1 MNKFTKSVLS
11 VATATIVAN
20 ASMAP
25 ALVYAWGDNS
35 GSADGRPLYTLD
47 DINADKL
54 GNTIT
59 FNSIYKGSKIGDE
72 RNFVGARLTTGNSS
86 YYNANEID
94 VEDGQ
99 IYTIRLFVHNNNPWE
114 EKNTAEGVSILY
126 SLPSTVAKQHT
137 IIGYINSTNA
147 KPTRYWDEVV
157 LKSSDDFYIEYVKG
171 SAQYRTEKGIF
182 PLSDNVIHENTMI
195 GYDSMNGK
203 IPGCF
208 KYSGEATI
216 QVKVHKSVNAKL
228 AKTVRIKGSGEKFA
242 ESVEAKIGDEV
253 EFQIEY
259 VNLLADTVKNVMIRD
274 ILPNNLQYVENST
287 YLYNSNYK
295 EGKLLPENTVT
306 TTGLNIGSYNSR
318 GNAYVRFTAKV
329 VDNSMAC
336 GSNQLVNWAS
346 STVDSK
352 VSKDDASVMV
362 TKECPNPDP
371 KPTPTPTPTPEPTP
385 KDIVPTGPESVVVS
399 ALGLGGVTTLVS
411 YMIASRRKF

>member
-94 VEDGQ
+94 VEDDQ

-114 EKNTAEGVSILY
+114 EKNTAEGVTILY
-126 SLPSTVAKQHT
+126 SLPTTVAKEHT
-137 IIGYINSTNA
+137 IVGYIDAANA
-147 KPTRYWDEVV
+147 KPTRYWDEVT

-182 PLSDNVIHENTMI
+182 PLSDNVIYEKTSI

-274 ILPNNLQYVENST
+274 VLPNNLQYVENST

-295 EGKLLPENTVT
+295 TGKLLPENTVT

-346 STVDSK
+346 STVASK

-362 TKECPNPDP
+362 TKECPNP
-371 KPTPTPTPTPEPTP
+371 PEPTPPTPPAPEPVP